1 MYEMV
6 TRSEIYIPVT
16 LHLSKLKVGFGEKPK
31 KWARFSCKH
40 DFDLFD
46 ELYLQG
52 LKRATPM
59 ISINHIFVADREFFL
74 GGRLIKAFAEFLIG
88 EE

>member
-6 TRSEIYIPVT
+6 TRSEIYIPAT
-16 LHLSKLKVGFGEKPK
+16 LDLSKLKVGFGEKPK
-31 KWARFSCKH
+31 KWIRFSCKH
-40 DFDLFD
+40 DFDLFN

-52 LKRATPM
+52 IKRTTPM
-59 ISINHIFVADREFFL
+59 ISVNHIFVADSYFFL
-74 GGRLIKAFAEFLIG
+74 GGKLIKAFAEFLIG